1 MGEKPVK
8 YIISQRNILFVE
20 NDKIYHNGKEL
31 EFEGDLQETV
41 LNKKIEIY
49 RNFFSRHFDIQLF
62 LLVQVHLL
70 A

>member
-20 NDKIYHNGKEL
+20 NNKIYHNGKEI

-49 RNFFSRHFDIQLF
+49 RNFFLGILIIQLF

-70 A
+70 V